1 MRRKNTTSPND
12 SVHIPQV
19 ERVSISI
26 LHLML
31 TIDMPEIQKRIR
43 AARISRGWSLAD
55 FQSQSGGA
63 ITAIA
68 MGSYERGSRTLS
80 TPKLIT
86 ICEVLDLSL
95 LHLLASDQE
104 LERGDSSSRHI
115 YDLRALQAL
124 PQTPEKSHLLSYIH
138 RIIKERGDW
147 KGAVISLRKI
157 DIENLTRIFECSNEI
172 KSSGYLEW
180 LASQQISL
188 RKN

>member
-1 MRRKNTTSPND
+1 MRPKNTTSPED
-12 SVHIPQV
+12 SVDIHEV
-19 ERVSISI
+19 ARVRISI

-55 FQSQSGGA
+55 FQSHSGGA

-80 TPKLIT
+80 TQKLIT
-86 ICEVLDLSL
+86 ICKVLEISL

-104 LERGDSSSRHI
+104 LVRGDSSSRHI
-115 YDLRALQAL
+115 YDLRALQDL

-138 RIIKERGDW
+138 QIIKERGDW
-147 KGAVISLRKI
+147 KGAVISLRKG
-157 DIENLTRIFECSNEI
+157 DVENLTRIFECSCEI
-172 KSSGYLEW
+172 KSTGYLEW
-180 LASQQISL
+180 LAVQGISL